1 MSDDYYQ
8 ILGVARNAA
17 DAEIKQAYRKLA
29 NKYHPDK
36 NPDDPTAEHKF
47 KEVKEAYEILSNKEK
62 RQIYDQY
69 GKEAAQGQGM
79 GGGQHG
85 FHGAGGFSDA
95 FEDIFSDIFGGG
107 RRGGGQRQSQRR
119 GSDLRYNLEISLED
133 AVRGAAINIDVPT
146 FVACEKC
153 DGSGAKPG
161 SSKTSCQTCAGH
173 GQVRMQQGFF
183 SIQQTCPTCHGEGS
197 VIKDPCSACRGQGRV
212 QKEKTLKVTIPEG
225 VDTGDRVR
233 LSGEGEAGLH
243 GAPAGDLFVEVH
255 LKKHPIFEREQEN
268 LFCEVPIDLAKAA
281 LGGEIEVP
289 TLEGR
294 VNLKIPSETQTGKV
308 FRLRGKGVKPV
319 RAHHK
324 GDLLCRVVVE
334 TPVNLTREQKDML
347 KAFQETLN
355 NNGKHRPKESQ
366 WFNTVKKFFDNM
378 RF

>member
-8 ILGVARNAA
+8 ILGVSRGAA
-17 DAEIKQAYRKLA
+17 EAEIKQAYRKLA

-36 NPDDPTAEHKF
+36 NPDDPSAEHKF
-47 KEVKEAYEILSNKEK
+47 KEVKEAYEILSDKEK

-69 GKEAAQGQGM
+69 GKEAAQGQGAA
-79 GGGQHG
+79 GGQG
-85 FHGAGGFSDA
+85 FHGAGFSEA

-107 RRGGGQRQSQRR
+107 RRSGGGQRQSQRR

-133 AVRGAAINIDVPT
+133 AVQGATINIDVPT

-153 DGSGAKPG
+153 SGSGAKPG
-161 SSKTSCQTCAGH
+161 SSKTTCQTCSGH

-183 SIQQTCPTCHGEGS
+183 SIQQTCPTCHGEGAM
-197 VIKDPCSACRGQGRV
+197 IKDACSACRGQGRT

-225 VDTGDRVR
+225 VDTGDRIR
-233 LSGEGEAGLH
+233 LSGEGEVGMH

-255 LKKHPIFEREQEN
+255 LKKHAIFEREQEN

-281 LGGEIEVP
+281 LGGDIEVP

-294 VNLKIPSETQTGKV
+294 VNLKIPPETQTGKV

-319 RAHHK
+319 RTHHK

-366 WFNTVKKFFDNM
+366 WFNTVKKFFDNL
-378 RF
+378 RS

>member
-8 ILGVARNAA
+8 ILGVSRSAA
-17 DAEIKQAYRKLA
+17 DTEIKQAYRKLA

-47 KEVKEAYEILSNKEK
+47 KEVKEAYEILSDKEK
-62 RQIYDQY
+62 RKIYDQY

-79 GGGQHG
+79 GGGQG
-85 FHGAGGFSDA
+85 FQGGGFADA

-107 RRGGGQRQSQRR
+107 RRSGGGQRQSQRR

-133 AVRGAAINIDVPT
+133 AVRGATINIDVPT

-153 DGSGAKPG
+153 SGSGAKPG
-161 SSKTSCQTCAGH
+161 SSKTTCQTCAGH

-183 SIQQTCPTCHGEGS
+183 SIQQTCPTCHGEGAM
-197 VIKDPCSACRGQGRV
+197 IKDACSTCRGQGRT

-225 VDTGDRVR
+225 VDTGDRIR
-233 LSGEGEAGLH
+233 LSGEGEAGMH

-255 LKKHPIFEREQEN
+255 MKKHPIFEREQEN

-281 LGGEIEVP
+281 LGGDIEVP

-294 VNLKIPSETQTGKV
+294 VNLKIPPETQTGKV

-319 RAHHK
+319 RTHHK

-347 KAFQETLN
+347 KAFQDTLN

-378 RF
+378 RS